1 VIHARI
7 TESEI
12 RQLLSLAGDGDRE
25 VQGIATLDEAMD
37 DCLYFVNMEVTAP
50 LRERLA
56 ERRGCVVIAR
66 MGSALSGEWRDCV
79 VLESPDPR
87 ASIARVLGFIRAE
100 GRQPPLVAERRVS
113 PKARVSPLAV
123 VEGNVEIE
131 DGVVIEPFCMIETD
145 VKIGRGTTIRSG
157 VRLFSRVEIGEE
169 TIIGANTVIGH
180 DGYGYVRNE
189 EGNKEHIPHLG
200 GVRIGSHV
208 EISALTIVHAGVII
222 PTTVED
228 HAKVGEHNVVAHN
241 CRIGRGASVTAGV
254 VMGGRSVIGAEA
266 WVGLNT
272 TIRDGGRVGERALV
286 GMDVSVQ
293 EDIPDGAVAR
303 APRPEIQTRTDI
315 DPAAIGFQRRAPG
328 PYDPGIGASDAPK
341 LKRP

>member
-7 TESEI
+7 TENEI
-12 RQLLSLAGDGDRE
+12 RRLLGLAGAGDRE
-25 VQGIATLDEAMD
+25 LQAIGTLDEAFD
-37 DCLYFVNMEVTAP
+37 DCLYFVNTEVTAA
-50 LRERLA
+50 LRERLS

-66 MGSALSGEWRDCV
+66 EGSALSGGWGDCV
-79 VLESPDPR
+79 VLECHDPR
-87 ASIARVLGFIRAE
+87 AAIGRVLGLIRAE
-100 GRQPPLVAERRVS
+100 GRQPPLVAERRIS
-113 PKARVSPLAV
+113 PRAMVSPLAV
-123 VEGNVEIE
+123 LEGNVEVE
-131 DGVVIEPFCMIETD
+131 ESVLIEPFCVIGPD
-145 VKIGRGTTIRSG
+145 VRIGRGTIIRSG
-157 VRLFSRVEIGEE
+157 VRLFPRVEIGEE
-169 TIIGANTVIGH
+169 TIIGANNVIGH

-200 GVRIGSHV
+200 GVKIGSHV

-254 VMGGRSVIGAEA
+254 MMGGRSVIGAEA

-272 TIRDGGRVGERALV
+272 TIRDGGRIGERALV

-303 APRPEIQTRTDI
+303 APRPDVQTRTEI
-315 DPAAIGFQRRAPG
+315 DPAAIGFQRR
-328 PYDPGIGASDAPK
+328 
-341 LKRP
+341 